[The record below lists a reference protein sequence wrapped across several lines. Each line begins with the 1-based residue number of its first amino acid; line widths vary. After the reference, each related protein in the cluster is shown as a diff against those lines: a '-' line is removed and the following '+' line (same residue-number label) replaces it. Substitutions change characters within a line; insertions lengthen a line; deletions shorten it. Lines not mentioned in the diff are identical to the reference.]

1 MHGVE
6 GPTDRVYPH
15 GMKTSPFG
23 LLAPTTF
30 LALGMSWAACSIAGS
45 PSPASPQGGGA
56 APATDAPAP
65 AAPGAD
71 AAAAPVA
78 ASAFLPAAR
87 CAVCHSQSPNAR
99 ALTTPLGDDAS
110 PHGLWK
116 ATPMANSFRDP
127 YWRAQVAREVEAA
140 PGDRAQIEQLCTTC
154 HAPAEHHDARLA
166 GVPTPSIAELAS
178 SPLANDGVT
187 CTVCHQAQPSNLG
200 TAASFAGHLDIRPDK
215 VIYGPYSEP
224 ATGPMRMHTGY
235 TPTFGKHVRGSALC
249 GSCHTL
255 HTTPAPGAKPFLEQ
269 APYLEWRNSDF
280 SDESGATET
289 SRTCQECHMPDMG
302 DMRIARMPPGTDF
315 NIAVRPDVRGHA
327 FVGGNALLLDI
338 LRANSLALGI
348 QVPAAAFERMAAA
361 TRAQLAH
368 ETGKIAVQ
376 DARREGGRLV
386 FDVEVENLTGHK
398 LPSGYPSRRAWLAVE
413 VRQGRTRLFG
423 SGLPDERGRIT
434 KVADELALPHY
445 DRIEGEDQVQV
456 YEMLANDLDGRRTTS
471 LTRMAAP
478 AKDTRLL
485 PRGWKADGPHADETR
500 PVGVD
505 GDDDFVDGRDTVTYS
520 VALPEGATGR
530 LTIVARLYY
539 QAIPPAWV
547 DALRPS
553 KTDEA
558 ASFVAMYDKADVG
571 PETIA
576 LTVETVD

>member
-1 MHGVE
+1 MNPRTLGRL
-6 GPTDRVYPH
+6 GPIT
-15 GMKTSPFG
+15 
-23 LLAPTTF
+23 LLASG
-30 LALGMSWAACSIAGS
+30 LSWAACSVSGS
-45 PSPASPQGGGA
+45 TAAARPHADGSASAA
-56 APATDAPAP
+56 APAP
-65 AAPGAD
+65 
-71 AAAAPVA
+71 
-78 ASAFLPAAR
+78 ASAFLPAER

-99 ALTTPLGDDAS
+99 ALTTPLGEDGS

-116 ATPMANSFRDP
+116 ATPMANAFRDP

-140 PGDRAQIEQLCTTC
+140 PGNRAAIEQLCTTC

-187 CTVCHQAQPSNLG
+187 CTVCHQAQPANLG
-200 TAASFAGHLDIRPDK
+200 TPASFAGHLEIRPDK
-215 VIYGPYSEP
+215 VVYGPYADP

-235 TPTFGKHVRGSALC
+235 TPTHGPHISSSALC

-255 HTTPAPGAKPFLEQ
+255 HTTPAPGAGPFLEQ
-269 APYLEWRNSDF
+269 APYLEWRNSVF
-280 SDESGATET
+280 SDESGPTEA
-289 SRTCQECHMPDMG
+289 SRTCQQCHMPDMG
-302 DMRIARMPPGTDF
+302 DMRIARMPPGSDF

-338 LRANSLALGI
+338 LRTNRSSLGI
-348 QVPAAAFERMAAA
+348 QVPPAAFERMAAA

-368 ETGKIAVQ
+368 QTATIAVQ
-376 DARREGGRLV
+376 NARREGGRLV
-386 FDVEVENLTGHK
+386 FDVQVENRTGHK

-423 SGLPDERGRIT
+423 SGLADERGRIT

-445 DRIEGEDQVQV
+445 DRIESEEQVQV
-456 YEMLANDLDGRRTTS
+456 YEMLANDLEGRRTTS
-471 LTRMAAP
+471 LTRMAAL

-485 PRGWKADGPHADETR
+485 PRGWKPDGPHAGETR
-500 PVGVD
+500 PIGVE
-505 GDDDFVDGRDTVTYS
+505 GDDDFADGRDTVTYS
-520 VALPEGATGR
+520 VALPDGPAVP
-530 LTIVARLYY
+530 LTIVARFYY

-547 DALRPS
+547 DALRSS

-558 ASFVAMYDKADVG
+558 SSFVAMYDRADVG

-576 LTVETVD
+576 LTVESVN